1 MPTNPVCMGAIL
13 QAAARSTLEHV
24 SRRLALLAVIA
35 LAASGV
41 AHAQRTAASKHLYV
55 DGDSIAYG
63 TDLFLKGY
71 LRGWT
76 IAASVDVSRH
86 TYQGVATIESM
97 RRAGTLPYVVV
108 VNLGTN
114 DDPRAVRQFGSY
126 VSRVARAAGSER
138 CVIWATI
145 VRPPYADVSYDG
157 LNDVLFKAAARN
169 TSFHVFDWR
178 PLARAHPA
186 WFGSDGVHPSI
197 PGYRVRAKLLA
208 SFIRSSCG

>member
-1 MPTNPVCMGAIL
+1 ML
-13 QAAARSTLEHV
+13 
-24 SRRLALLAVIA
+24 RRLAALVLLSIA
-35 LAASGV
+35 LAA
-41 AHAQRTAASKHLYV
+41 AAGSANARANGATRHLYV

-63 TDLFLKGY
+63 TDLFLAGY

-86 TYQGVATIESM
+86 TYQGVATIEAM
-97 RRAGTLPYVVV
+97 RRAGTLPFVVV

-114 DDPRAVRQFGSY
+114 DDPRAVRLFRSY
-126 VSRVARAAGSER
+126 VVRVTRAAGSER

-145 VRPPYADVSYDG
+145 VRPPYAGVSYNG
-157 LNDVLFKAAARN
+157 LNEVLFKVAARS

-208 SFIRSSCG
+208 AFIRSSCG